1 MSGTPSRLLP
11 GLLVAVV
18 LLAGWRTMASTRQVL
33 GGSDAGKLTPEQQK
47 MMEED
52 AAEKRVLRRVA
63 SDDSLLNALR
73 KAPRLPDPFHPT
85 PPPRP
90 VSDQVKPEPVR
101 LPRPTVVMVIV
112 EPSRQ
117 EVILGLG
124 SQESP
129 RLRVGGSWKGWN
141 ILRIDRDVVEIEN
154 QQHEK
159 AYVPVRR

>member
-1 MSGTPSRLLP
+1 
-11 GLLVAVV
+11 
-18 LLAGWRTMASTRQVL
+18 
-33 GGSDAGKLTPEQQK
+33 
-47 MMEED
+47 
-52 AAEKRVLRRVA
+52 
-63 SDDSLLNALR
+63 
-73 KAPRLPDPFHPT
+73 
-85 PPPRP
+85 
-90 VSDQVKPEPVR
+90 
-101 LPRPTVVMVIV
+101 MVIV